1 MFIVDWYLILEENNK
16 YIEVA
21 VLMLLNKVLWCLQIQ
36 EECLKTLLLVVCVC
50 LEVFEFV
57 NPLFMMIQG

>member
-1 MFIVDWYLILEENNK
+1 MSVGGSK
-16 YIEVA
+16 YKV
-21 VLMLLNKVLWCLQIQ
+21 LNKVLWGLQIQ
-36 EECLKTLLLVVCVC
+36 EECLKTLLLDVCVC